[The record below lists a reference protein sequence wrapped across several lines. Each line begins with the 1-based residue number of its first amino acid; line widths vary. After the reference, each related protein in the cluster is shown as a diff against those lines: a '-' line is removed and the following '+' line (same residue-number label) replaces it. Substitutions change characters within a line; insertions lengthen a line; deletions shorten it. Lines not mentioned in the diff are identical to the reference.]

1 MKIEKRIYLLPNT
14 INIKWET
21 NDMRFKITLEVNAS
35 QFGRKLPINYQYELS
50 AAVYR
55 ILSYADRNY
64 AEWLHNNGF
73 QSDHG
78 SKNFKLFSFSHLI
91 VPNYGI
97 DKEHQRLLLKCD
109 TVTWFLSFLPQKST
123 RKFIEGVFKEQVFQV
138 GDQLSKVEF
147 AVRDIEIMPPLEYK
161 ETITFQTLSPI
172 CITQRVENGNTQYLS
187 PEAPSYPEALL
198 KGLLARYEALNG
210 EIYQGETFCKFDVLS
225 KIKPKLIKI
234 KAGTPAQTFVRGYEF
249 AFSLSLPESL
259 MQIAYEGG
267 LGEKTSLGFGM
278 IM

>member
-1 MKIEKRIYLLPNT
+1 
-14 INIKWET
+14 
-21 NDMRFKITLEVNAS
+21 MRFKITLQVHSQQYGNA
-35 QFGRKLPINYQYELS
+35 LPINYQYELS
-50 AAVYR
+50 AAIYQ
-55 ILSYADRNY
+55 ILSYADSDY

-78 SKNFKLFSFSHLI
+78 SKSFKLFAFSHLI

-97 DKEHQRLLLKCD
+97 NKEDERLLLKCD
-109 TVTWFLSFLPQKST
+109 TVTWFISFLPQKST
-123 RKFIEGVFKEQVFQV
+123 CKFIEGVFKEQVFQI
-138 GDQLSKVEF
+138 GDQFSKVEF
-147 AVRDIEIMPPLEYK
+147 VVRDIEIMPPLEYK
-161 ETITFQTLSPI
+161 ETMTFQTMSPV
-172 CITQRVENGNTQYLS
+172 CITQRTENGNTQYLS
-187 PEAPSYPEALL
+187 PEAPNYSEALL

-210 EIYQGETFCKFDVLS
+210 EIYQRETFCKMNILS

-234 KAGTPAQTFVRGYEF
+234 KAGTRAQTFVRGYDF
-249 AFSLSLPESL
+249 SFSLSLPEPL